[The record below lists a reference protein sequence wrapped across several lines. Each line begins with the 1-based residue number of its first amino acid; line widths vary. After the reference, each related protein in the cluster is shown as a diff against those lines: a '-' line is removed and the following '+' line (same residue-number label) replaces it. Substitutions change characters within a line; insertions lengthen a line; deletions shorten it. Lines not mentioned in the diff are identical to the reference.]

1 MKNAKETK
9 EVKEDNKVEK
19 IEETEK
25 KSEANPLDEWFTEG
39 KACYSNEFNI
49 KYIFLTILTENF
61 KPQTTTSLRWLNFR
75 QFFHSCS
82 RNPKECAKSLEL
94 GAVHKLCSLK
104 IGNF

>member
-1 MKNAKETK
+1 MIQIKSFPDLKNPKETK

-49 KYIFLTILTENF
+49 KYIFFDNF
-61 KPQTTTSLRWLNFR
+61 D
-75 QFFHSCS
+75 
-82 RNPKECAKSLEL
+82 
-94 GAVHKLCSLK
+94 
-104 IGNF
+104 